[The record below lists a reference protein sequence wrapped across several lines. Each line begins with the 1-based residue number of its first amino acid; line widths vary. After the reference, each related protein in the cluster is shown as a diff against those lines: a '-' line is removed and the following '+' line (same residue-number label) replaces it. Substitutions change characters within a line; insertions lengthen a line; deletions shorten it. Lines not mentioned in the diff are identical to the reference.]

1 MFFQSL
7 SIMQVTTNA
16 LKTTTYG
23 FYSDWWWS
31 NLLHKKLINAT
42 WDFMEVEVISFVGAE
57 EALEFLMTLKDS
69 TQVKNQLF
77 FWTLICPGLT
87 DGTS

>member
-1 MFFQSL
+1 
-7 SIMQVTTNA
+7 
-16 LKTTTYG
+16 
-23 FYSDWWWS
+23 
-31 NLLHKKLINAT
+31 
-42 WDFMEVEVISFVGAE
+42 MEVEVISFVGAE